1 MINKTD
7 YISKLSNNSEL
18 LNFAKH
24 FSNTYTTLSTGTYH
38 SENNKYQIE
47 FTEKFID
54 LITPVRVGN
63 SSGKIEIARNII
75 MNEEYT
81 PDFIFYMIIW
91 SVIKFDLTKIESDYE
106 SAYELAD
113 EIATDFYLTTK
124 RSPKNLLKG
133 YIILLSITNLDSNK
147 RRYKMVEN
155 IVKKKKGSY
164 FLVALTNGVI
174 LASYTLFMPYILDSN
189 YVNNG
194 SLHINIQFLLL
205 WTAFTLIT
213 FGIDI
218 IYNKIKK

>member
-7 YISKLSNNSEL
+7 YINKLSNNSEL

-24 FSNTYTTLSTGTYH
+24 FSNTCTTLSTGTYH

-47 FTEKFID
+47 FVDQFSDSRNPTK
-54 LITPVRVGN
+54 ITKSNGI
-63 SSGKIEIARNII
+63 IEVAKNTII
-75 MNEEYT
+75 NHEYT
-81 PDFIFYMIIW
+81 ADFIFYLIIW
-91 SVIKFDLTKIESDYE
+91 NAIKFDLIKIQDNC
-106 SAYELAD
+106 ELTD
-113 EIATDFYLTTK
+113 EMATCFYLTTK

-133 YIILLSITNLDSNK
+133 YIILFHITNSDFNK
-147 RRYKMVEN
+147 RRYKLVEN

-194 SLHINIQFLLL
+194 SLHPNIQFLLL

-218 IYNKIKK
+218 IYNKIKKQP

>member
-7 YISKLSNNSEL
+7 YINKLSNNSEL

-47 FTEKFID
+47 FVEDFSDSRNPIKVIKSNGT
-54 LITPVRVGN
+54 
-63 SSGKIEIARNII
+63 IEVAKNII
-75 MNEEYT
+75 LNHEYT
-81 PDFIFYMIIW
+81 PDFVFYLIIW
-91 SVIKFDLTKIESDYE
+91 SVIKFDLIKYQ
-106 SAYELAD
+106 LAD
-113 EIATDFYLTTK
+113 ELATDFYLTTK

-133 YIILLSITNLDSNK
+133 YIIISKNKPSDFNK
-147 RRYKMVEN
+147 RRYKLVELL
-155 IVKKKKGSY
+155 VKKKKNASL
-164 FLVALTNGVI
+164 LVSVIYGLI
-174 LASYTLFMPYILDSN
+174 LAAYIIFVPYLLNSN

-194 SLHINIQFLLL
+194 TLHWGLQLLLL
-205 WTAFTLIT
+205 WIAFTLII